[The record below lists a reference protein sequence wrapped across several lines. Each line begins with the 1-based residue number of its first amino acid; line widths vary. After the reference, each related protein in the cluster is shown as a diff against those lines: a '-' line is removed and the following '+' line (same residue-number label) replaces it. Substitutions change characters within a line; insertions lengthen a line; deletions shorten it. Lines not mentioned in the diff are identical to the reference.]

1 MCEGEKFDCND
12 CTQRD
17 KDIRDAGGKRR
28 WTVGGED
35 VFGCPQ
41 KLITGDVSWKVEL
54 WGKYKRFGFP
64 YAGGWAEQPA
74 RLLDVIDALDRT
86 MNEIEHKRLEKARG
100 NH

>member
-1 MCEGEKFDCND
+1 M
-12 CTQRD
+12 
-17 KDIRDAGGKRR
+17 
-28 WTVGGED
+28 GGED